1 MATLKETVEK
11 FDVDST
17 KNLVSE
23 TELSFLEKNEGFEIG
38 VQLKEY
44 ILNYGYLGYESI
56 EFYGINSIQKEKSD
70 LILQTKYLH
79 KYFPVSNEF
88 VAFENCGEGDYAIVD
103 KNDNVCLLRTEDNQK
118 VVNLQKKLFEYIEQ
132 RFSEE

>member
-1 MATLKETVEK
+1 MVTLKEIVEK

-17 KNLVSE
+17 KNRISE
-23 TELSFLEKNEGFEIG
+23 NELAFLGKNEGFEFGI
-38 VQLKEY
+38 QLKEY

-70 LILQTKYLH
+70 LISQTKYLH

-88 VAFENCGEGDYAIVD
+88 IAFENCGEGDYAVVG
-103 KNDNVCLLRTEDNQK
+103 KNDDVYLLRTEDNQK
-118 VVNLQKKLFEYIEQ
+118 LINLQKKLFDYIEQ